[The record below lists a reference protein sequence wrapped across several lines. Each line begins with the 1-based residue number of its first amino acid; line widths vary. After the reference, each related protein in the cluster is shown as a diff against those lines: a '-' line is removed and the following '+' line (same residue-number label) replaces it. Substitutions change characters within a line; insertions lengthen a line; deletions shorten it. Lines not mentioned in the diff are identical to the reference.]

1 MLDKT
6 NGFKLLEPI
15 GLVRIGLAAAV
26 VVTAS
31 TTEEEKNDPDP
42 VIAAAVIIVVA
53 TSAEAA
59 VVIAASTAAGQKKD
73 NPDPVTAAVVTAS
86 TSVVRNSLIASHVE
100 YPLKGFSISYER
112 GVKVLQM
119 ALCIH
124 KNKTQNI

>member
-1 MLDKT
+1 MRIIVSYAADSGYMPDKT

-73 NPDPVTAAVVTAS
+73 NPDPVTAEIVGLHPQLLADKSLMLS
-86 TSVVRNSLIASHVE
+86 T
-100 YPLKGFSISYER
+100 P
-112 GVKVLQM
+112 
-119 ALCIH
+119 
-124 KNKTQNI
+124 

>member
-1 MLDKT
+1 MRIIVSYAADSGYMPDKT

-53 TSAEAA
+53 TSADFKLLR
-59 VVIAASTAAGQKKD
+59 GDKC
-73 NPDPVTAAVVTAS
+73 TAS
-86 TSVVRNSLIASHVE
+86 EFLRDVRC
-100 YPLKGFSISYER
+100 KKR
-112 GVKVLQM
+112 
-119 ALCIH
+119 
-124 KNKTQNI
+124 